1 MNLLELFSGIGG
13 FSLGLQQAGFTF
25 DKVYFSEIDRHAI
38 ANFKHNFPN
47 AQHVGSVCDI
57 TGASIERPDIITFG
71 SPCQNFSVAGNGLG
85 LQGSESSLIRYAI
98 EAIDYFRPDIFIW
111 ENVKGVLCERHC
123 RDFWAIVKALAD
135 IGVYQIEWQLL
146 NTSWVLPQNRE
157 RIYLVGRLAEKCRDK
172 VFPVCESVFASE
184 KKAEDGPEDKDCCGT
199 LVKTYGQ
206 SSNWITYVLQLQRGE
221 QFNGTLE
228 AIHEGRLRLLTETE
242 CERLQGFPDDF
253 TRYGVYD
260 GDVREISRTQ
270 RYSLLGNAVSPP
282 IVERV
287 AARIKQTTLL

>member
-1 MNLLELFSGIGG
+1 M
-13 FSLGLQQAGFTF
+13 
-25 DKVYFSEIDRHAI
+25 
-38 ANFKHNFPN
+38 HNFPN

-57 TGASIERPDIITFG
+57 TRASIERPDIITFG
-71 SPCQNFSVAGNGLG
+71 SPCQNFSAAGNGLG
-85 LQGSESSLIRYAI
+85 LQGAESSLIRYAI

-111 ENVKGVLCERHC
+111 ENVKGVLCEQHC

>member
-1 MNLLELFSGIGG
+1 MPLLTSNAIFQMLNMSDQSATLQELPLNVPILSLSDRLARISALLETALDCKEQKVHSYGTRLRPLTTLDLTFLSGKMLRASSSNDIAEIFGLSSRPLPTLG
-13 FSLGLQQAGFTF
+13 FIRS
-25 DKVYFSEIDRHAI
+25 
-38 ANFKHNFPN
+38 
-47 AQHVGSVCDI
+47 
-57 TGASIERPDIITFG
+57 
-71 SPCQNFSVAGNGLG
+71 NG
-85 LQGSESSLIRYAI
+85 
-98 EAIDYFRPDIFIW
+98 
-111 ENVKGVLCERHC
+111 
-123 RDFWAIVKALAD
+123 
-135 IGVYQIEWQLL
+135 QLL

-172 VFPVCESVFASE
+172 VFPVCESVFSSE

-199 LVKTYGQ
+199 LVKSYGQ

-242 CERLQGFPDDF
+242 CERLQGFPDGF

-260 GDVREISRTQ
+260 GEVRAISRTQ

-282 IVERV
+282 IVEKV
-287 AARIKQTTLL
+287 AARIRQTTNLDNH